1 MDEKNGPNARESK
14 QNQSIMNAIA
24 VLSHGLLLQMV
35 ESVDYLEFQ
44 NEGPNIFL
52 LLLVLAAVV
61 VIAVVVCC
69 AILLACILLLALLIA
84 LFTGM
89 TVSATLTGWA
99 KGKISVGM
107 MMFFVQCGVLSGAVI
122 GTSLGAAFSLVSDK
136 SWWNVH
142 ITLPSG
148 IICAVLGA
156 AASWGTVHLWLR
168 LLKKLHSWWVSRK
181 TNG

>member
-1 MDEKNGPNARESK
+1 
-14 QNQSIMNAIA
+14 MNAMA
-24 VLSHGLLLQMV
+24 LLSYGFLLQMV
-35 ESVDYLEFQ
+35 ETAEDLEFQ

-69 AILLACILLLALLIA
+69 AILLACILLLAVLIA

-99 KGKISVGM
+99 KGKISVGV

-122 GTSLGAAFSLVSDK
+122 GTSIGAAISLVSDK

-142 ITLPSG
+142 ITLPSA

-156 AASWGTVHLWLR
+156 AASWGTVNLWLR
-168 LLKKLHSWWVSRK
+168 LLKKLHGWCVSWK
-181 TNG
+181 MDE

>member
-1 MDEKNGPNARESK
+1 
-14 QNQSIMNAIA
+14 MNAMA
-24 VLSHGLLLQMV
+24 LLSYGFLLQMV
-35 ESVDYLEFQ
+35 ETAEDLEFQ

-69 AILLACILLLALLIA
+69 AILLACILLLAVLIA

-99 KGKISVGM
+99 KGKISVGV

-122 GTSLGAAFSLVSDK
+122 GTSLGSAISLMREE

-142 ITLPSG
+142 ITLPSA

-181 TNG
+181 VNG

>member
-1 MDEKNGPNARESK
+1 
-14 QNQSIMNAIA
+14 MNAMA
-24 VLSHGLLLQMV
+24 LLSYGFLLQMV
-35 ESVDYLEFQ
+35 ETAEDLEFQ

-61 VIAVVVCC
+61 VIVVVVCC
-69 AILLACILLLALLIA
+69 AILLACVLLLALLAA

-99 KGKISVGM
+99 KGKISVGV

-122 GTSLGAAFSLVSDK
+122 GTSLGAAISLMRDE

-142 ITLPSG
+142 IMLPSA

-168 LLKKLHSWWVSRK
+168 LLKKLHRWWVSRK
-181 TNG
+181 VNG